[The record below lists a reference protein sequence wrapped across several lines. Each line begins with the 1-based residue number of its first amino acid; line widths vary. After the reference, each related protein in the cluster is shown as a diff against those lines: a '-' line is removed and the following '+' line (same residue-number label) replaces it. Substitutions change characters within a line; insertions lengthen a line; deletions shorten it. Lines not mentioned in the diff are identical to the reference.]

1 MATAALILG
10 ILGIVGSWIPY
21 VGLILGGIAAI
32 LGLCGYITK
41 HKGIAGLVLGIIAIV
56 FNFFSITTPHNSI
69 QNTIQNAIQNNTVSE
84 IVDEATFKS
93 ECINKKFEEL
103 ARNPDNVKG
112 TKVKVTGEVIQV
124 TEYNNK
130 TELRVD
136 ITKEEYGY
144 YTDTIYVTYVPKT
157 GEDKILE
164 DDIITIYGIAQGDY
178 SYTSIMGA
186 KVTLPKVDAKIIEIN
201 K

>member
-1 MATAALILG
+1 MATTALVLG
-10 ILGIVGSWIPY
+10 ILGIVTCWIPY
-21 VGLILGGIAAI
+21 VGMILGALAAI
-32 LGLCGYITK
+32 FGFCGYITK
-41 HKGIAGLVLGIIAIV
+41 HKGIAGLVLGILAM
-56 FNFFSITTPHNSI
+56 FFSFFFIINPSNNTSI
-69 QNTIQNAIQNNTVSE
+69 LQNNTQNE
-84 IVDEATFKS
+84 IVVDETKYKD
-93 ECINKKFEEL
+93 ECIEKSYEEL

-130 TELRVD
+130 TELRVN

-144 YTDTIYVTYVPKT
+144 YTDTIYVTYVPKN

-164 DDIITIYGIAQGDY
+164 NDIITIYGTAKGDY

-186 KVTLPKVDAKIIEIN
+186 KVTLPKIDADFIEIN

>member
-1 MATAALILG
+1 MATTALVLG
-10 ILGIVGSWIPY
+10 ILGIVTCWIPY
-21 VGLILGGIAAI
+21 VGMILGALAAI
-32 LGLCGYITK
+32 FGFCGYITK
-41 HKGIAGLVLGIIAIV
+41 HKGIAGLVLGILAM
-56 FNFFSITTPHNSI
+56 FFSFFFIINSSN
-69 QNTIQNAIQNNTVSE
+69 NTSILQNNTQNE
-84 IVDEATFKS
+84 IVVDETEYKD
-93 ECINKKFEEL
+93 ECIEKSYEEL

-130 TELRVD
+130 IELRVN

-144 YTDTIYVTYVPKT
+144 YTDTIYVTYVPKA

-164 DDIITIYGIAQGDY
+164 DDIVTIWGIAEGDY
-178 SYTSIMGA
+178 SYTSIMGS
-186 KVTLPKVDAKIIEIN
+186 KVTLPKIDAKYIEIN

>member
-56 FNFFSITTPHNSI
+56 FNFFSITTPRNSI
-69 QNTIQNAIQNNTVSE
+69 QNTIQNAIQNNTVNE

>member
-56 FNFFSITTPHNSI
+56 FNFFSITTPRNSI

>member
-1 MATAALILG
+1 MATTALVLG
-10 ILGIVGSWIPY
+10 ILGIVTCWIPY
-21 VGLILGGIAAI
+21 VGMILGALAAI
-32 LGLCGYITK
+32 FGFCGYITK
-41 HKGIAGLVLGIIAIV
+41 HKGIAGLVLGILAM
-56 FNFFSITTPHNSI
+56 FFSFFFIINPS
-69 QNTIQNAIQNNTVSE
+69 NNTSILQNKTQNE
-84 IVDEATFKS
+84 IVVDETEYKD
-93 ECINKKFEEL
+93 ECIEKSYEEL

-130 TELRVD
+130 TELRVN

-144 YTDTIYVTYVPKT
+144 YADTIYVTYVPKN

-164 DDIITIYGIAQGDY
+164 NDIITIYGTAKGDY

-186 KVTLPKVDAKIIEIN
+186 KVTLPKIDADFIEIN

>member
-1 MATAALILG
+1 MATTALVLG
-10 ILGIVGSWIPY
+10 ILGIVTCWIPY
-21 VGLILGGIAAI
+21 VGMILGALAAI
-32 LGLCGYITK
+32 FGFCGYITK
-41 HKGIAGLVLGIIAIV
+41 HKGIAGLVLGILAM
-56 FNFFSITTPHNSI
+56 FFSFFFIINPSNNTSI
-69 QNTIQNAIQNNTVSE
+69 LQNNTQNE
-84 IVDEATFKS
+84 TEYKD
-93 ECINKKFEEL
+93 ECIEKSYEEL

-130 TELRVD
+130 IELRVN

-144 YTDTIYVTYVPKT
+144 YTDTIYVTYVPKA

-164 DDIITIYGIAQGDY
+164 DDIVTIWGISEGDY
-178 SYTSIMGA
+178 SYTSIMGS
-186 KVTLPKVDAKIIEIN
+186 KVTLPKIDAKYIEIN

>member
-1 MATAALILG
+1 MATTALVLG
-10 ILGIVGSWIPY
+10 ILGIVTCWIPY
-21 VGLILGGIAAI
+21 VGMILGALAAI
-32 LGLCGYITK
+32 FGFCGYITK
-41 HKGIAGLVLGIIAIV
+41 HKGIAGLVLGILAM
-56 FNFFSITTPHNSI
+56 FFSFFFIINPSNNTSI
-69 QNTIQNAIQNNTVSE
+69 LQNNTQNE
-84 IVDEATFKS
+84 IVVDETEYKD
-93 ECINKKFEEL
+93 ECIEKSYEEL

-130 TELRVD
+130 TELRVN

-144 YTDTIYVTYVPKT
+144 YTDTIYVTYVPKA

-164 DDIITIYGIAQGDY
+164 DDIVTIWGISEGDY
-178 SYTSIMGA
+178 SYTSIMGS
-186 KVTLPKVDAKIIEIN
+186 KVTLPKIDAKYIEIN

>member
-32 LGLCGYITK
+32 LGLCAYITK

-56 FNFFSITTPHNSI
+56 FNFFSITTSRNSI
-69 QNTIQNAIQNNTVSE
+69 QNTIQNAIQNNTVNE

>member
-1 MATAALILG
+1 MATTALVLG
-10 ILGIVGSWIPY
+10 ILGIVTCWIPY
-21 VGLILGGIAAI
+21 VGMILGALAAI
-32 LGLCGYITK
+32 FGFCGYITK
-41 HKGIAGLVLGIIAIV
+41 HKGIAGLVLGILAM
-56 FNFFSITTPHNSI
+56 FFSFFFIINPSNNTSI
-69 QNTIQNAIQNNTVSE
+69 LQNNTQNE
-84 IVDEATFKS
+84 IVVDETEYKD
-93 ECINKKFEEL
+93 ECIEKSYEEL

-130 TELRVD
+130 IELRVN

-144 YTDTIYVTYVPKT
+144 YTDTIYVTYVPKA

-164 DDIITIYGIAQGDY
+164 DDIVTIWGISEGDY
-178 SYTSIMGA
+178 SYTSIMGS
-186 KVTLPKVDAKIIEIN
+186 KVTLPKIDAKYIEIN

>member
-1 MATAALILG
+1 MATTALVLG
-10 ILGIVGSWIPY
+10 ILGIVTCWIPY
-21 VGLILGGIAAI
+21 VGMILGALAAI
-32 LGLCGYITK
+32 FGFCGYITK
-41 HKGIAGLVLGIIAIV
+41 HKGIAGLVLGILAM
-56 FNFFSITTPHNSI
+56 FFSFFFIINPSNNTSI
-69 QNTIQNAIQNNTVSE
+69 LQNNTQNE
-84 IVDEATFKS
+84 IVVDETEYKD
-93 ECINKKFEEL
+93 ECIEKSYEEL

-130 TELRVD
+130 IELRVN

-144 YTDTIYVTYVPKT
+144 YTDTIYVTYVPKA

-164 DDIITIYGIAQGDY
+164 DDIVTIWGIAEGDY
-178 SYTSIMGA
+178 SYTSIMGS
-186 KVTLPKVDAKIIEIN
+186 KVTLPKIDAKYIEIN